1 MAWPFAKIQTIPRG
15 IMKEIAIP
23 RKLAP
28 LVQAFSACT
37 KKETKALLVQ
47 AARAI
52 YCRPEE
58 EGLEF
63 EFGKPSHVIT
73 KDELETIISLMNG
86 INPKDTLEALY
97 AAQIV
102 ASHMLGMRKLAD
114 AGLADQHLG
123 LKLLRFSMDSM
134 RQLERKRMGA
144 VTQTV
149 TVNYNYNGQGN
160 ALMQT
165 IIPDQVR

>member
-1 MAWPFAKIQTIPRG
+1 
-15 IMKEIAIP
+15 MKEIEIP
-23 RKLAP
+23 KKLAP
-28 LVQAFSACT
+28 LVRAFSACT
-37 KKETKALLVQ
+37 EKETRALVIQ

-52 YCRPEE
+52 YGLPEE
-58 EGLEF
+58 EGLDF
-63 EFGKPSHVIT
+63 GFGKPSHVIN

-86 INPKDTLEALY
+86 LDPKDTMEALY

-102 ASHMLGMRKLAD
+102 STHMLGMRKLAD
-114 AGLADQHLG
+114 AGLEDQHLG

-134 RQLERKRMGA
+134 RQLEKKRSGA

-165 IIPDQVR
+165 VIPDQVR